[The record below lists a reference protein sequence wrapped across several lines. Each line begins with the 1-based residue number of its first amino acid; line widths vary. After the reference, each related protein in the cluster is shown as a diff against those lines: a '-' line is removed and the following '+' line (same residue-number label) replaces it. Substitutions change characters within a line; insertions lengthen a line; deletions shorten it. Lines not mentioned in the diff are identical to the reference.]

1 MFEEATSDIFCDE
14 TECDSKVDGMLP
26 YSKTGKDGINTSR
39 KERAL
44 FCLQQQQTL
53 RSSSQTQANGNEQ
66 RELEDCSSL
75 RETIVSSGA
84 VVVVKR
90 ERIAC
95 SF

>member
-1 MFEEATSDIFCDE
+1 MAVLKQVNALSLTDSGERYFAAPKITLSGGHVVTSN
-14 TECDSKVDGMLP
+14 KVRYGNNSLNAGVNSWT
-26 YSKTGKDGINTSR
+26 YN
-39 KERAL
+39 
-44 FCLQQQQTL
+44 
-53 RSSSQTQANGNEQ
+53 QTQANGNEQ